1 MKKAI
6 AIVLALL
13 VMCSAFANGSK
24 ESTESGTITV
34 GILQDTTGATAT
46 LGKSVQKGVED
57 AIKDINA
64 NGGINGK
71 TIKYIEYDTAANV
84 DTAISAY
91 IKAVTVDQVD
101 FLFGPP
107 IANIV
112 SGLKATTASYGVP
125 MITFAVDPL
134 CYKDN
139 NGKIYDYLFCAQP
152 STVVQGQIMAEF
164 AMQNGFKNF
173 GVFYTQD
180 NSYSVSLLGPFVS
193 TVRANGGKLEDKNII
208 GYNASE
214 TDIKTL
220 IQPIIKAGVDAIYC
234 PNYTAPLVLIKK
246 ACDELGFKGAII
258 TGLDGAPAFNTQVGA
273 DCSNVYFI
281 NNIDIYE
288 TATAKAISE
297 RCQEV
302 GAPNKYFLG
311 YDSMQMAAKV
321 MAEVGTDGKAVA
333 KALETAEY
341 TGLTGTIKMDPASHM
356 PVLGTPMFMYKYDG
370 TKPVMLQK
378 YPID

>member
-1 MKKAI
+1 MKKII
-6 AIVLALL
+6 AITLAFLMVFTL
-13 VMCSAFANGSK
+13 FANGSGEK
-24 ESTESGTITV
+24 GGSDVITV

-57 AIKDINA
+57 AIADINA
-64 NGGINGK
+64 AGGISGK
-71 TIKYIEYDTAANV
+71 TVKYIEYDTAANV

-125 MITFAVDPL
+125 MITFAVDPQ
-134 CYKDN
+134 CYLDN
-139 NGKIYDYLFCAQP
+139 NGNLYDYLFCSQP

-180 NSYSVSLLGPFVS
+180 NSYSVSLLDPFVS
-193 TVRANGGKLEDKNII
+193 TVRANGGKIDDKNII

-220 IQPIIKAGVDAIYC
+220 IQPIIKSGVDAIYC

-258 TGLDGAPAFNTQVGA
+258 TGLDGAPAFNSQVGA

-288 TATAKAISE
+288 EATAKAITE
-297 RCQEV
+297 RCQGV

-321 MAEVGTDGKAVA
+321 ISEVGTDGKTVA
-333 KALETAEY
+333 TALTTAEY
-341 TGLTGTIKMDPASHM
+341 NGFTGLIKMDSASHM

-370 TKPVMLQK
+370 TTPVMLQK
-378 YPID
+378 YPII

>member
-1 MKKAI
+1 MKKLLAI
-6 AIVLALL
+6 LMVFALMTA
-13 VMCSAFANGSK
+13 VFAQGAS
-24 ESTESGTITV
+24 EAGGSGTITV

-57 AIKDINA
+57 AIADINA
-64 NGGINGK
+64 AGGVAGK
-71 TIKYIEYDTAANV
+71 QIKYIEYDTAANV
-84 DTAISAY
+84 DTAIAAY
-91 IKAVTVDQVD
+91 IRAVTVDQVD

-125 MITFAVDPL
+125 MITFAVDPT
-134 CYKDN
+134 CYTDN
-139 NGKIYDYLFCAQP
+139 NGKLYDYLFCAQP

-164 AMQNGFKNF
+164 ALQNGAKTF
-173 GVFYTQD
+173 GVFYNMD
-180 NSYSVSLLGPFVS
+180 NSYSVALLDPFV
-193 TVRANGGKLEDKNII
+193 TTARKGGAKLEDKNII

-220 IQPIIKAGVDAIYC
+220 IAPIVKAGVDAIYC

-246 ACDELGFKGAII
+246 ACDELGYKGAII

-273 DCSNVYFI
+273 DCSNVYYI
-281 NNIDIYE
+281 NNIDVYE
-288 TATAKAISE
+288 AATAKAIAE
-297 RCQEV
+297 RCKDV

-321 MAEVGTDGKAVA
+321 LAEVGTKGEDVA
-333 KALETAEY
+333 KALATAEY
-341 TGLTGTIKMDPASHM
+341 VGLTGTIKMDPATHM

-378 YPID
+378 YPVK